1 MRYFKRL
8 LLGKTLENVMSH
20 EISRNVLACKLMF
33 GYIIL
38 VTLERIVFFWKLFTY
53 LKKKKGRPDFYVM
66 KAAVWTFPKCS
77 NK

>member
-20 EISRNVLACKLMF
+20 ETSRNVLVYKLMF

-38 VTLERIVFFWKLFTY
+38 VTLERIMFSFGNFL
-53 LKKKKGRPDFYVM
+53 LILKKKGRPDFI
-66 KAAVWTFPKCS
+66 
-77 NK
+77 

>member
-20 EISRNVLACKLMF
+20 ETSRNVLVCKLMF

-38 VTLERIVFFWKLFTY
+38 VTLERIMFSFGNFLLI
-53 LKKKKGRPDFYVM
+53 LKKKEGLILLNESCCVDFSKVLE
-66 KAAVWTFPKCS
+66 
-77 NK
+77 

>member
-20 EISRNVLACKLMF
+20 ETLRNVLVCKLMF

-38 VTLERIVFFWKLFTY
+38 VTLERIMFSFGNFL
-53 LKKKKGRPDFYVM
+53 LILKKKGRPDFI
-66 KAAVWTFPKCS
+66 
-77 NK
+77 